1 MEQFDTRTKKI
12 RDRIYFEIQRVLAQK
27 NKEKPNP
34 ENSNKKP
41 HKIYWLY
48 EADIVYFPYINYG
61 EYYERISRSTE

>member
-41 HKIYWLY
+41 HKIY
-48 EADIVYFPYINYG
+48 
-61 EYYERISRSTE
+61 